1 MMGTDILSDQAG
13 MVIFSNYSFICQ
25 DGWYNSVADEY
36 RRWDGAE
43 PDMSVAAAKL
53 AEVQNRVAYSAVILD
68 YDYYRL
74 LFWDVRPAKAKTG

>member
-1 MMGTDILSDQAG
+1 

>member
-1 MMGTDILSDQAG
+1 M
-13 MVIFSNYSFICQ
+13 F
-25 DGWYNSVADEY
+25 DGS
-36 RRWDGAE
+36 E
-43 PDMSVAAAKL
+43 PDPDYVAERV